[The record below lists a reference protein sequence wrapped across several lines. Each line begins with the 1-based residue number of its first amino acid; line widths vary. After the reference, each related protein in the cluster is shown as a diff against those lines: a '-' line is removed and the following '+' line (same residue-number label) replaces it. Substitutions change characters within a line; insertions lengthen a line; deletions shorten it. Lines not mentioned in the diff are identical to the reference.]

1 MKLVNSTGQKDK
13 RLLKRINVE
22 FILFFSVLF
31 CFFFLTNKDSED
43 ELSSTGNFFTTG
55 CSIPI
60 PNATKLKLNIS
71 FFVDRVR

>member
-1 MKLVNSTGQKDK
+1 MLNSSC
-13 RLLKRINVE
+13 
-22 FILFFSVLF
+22 FFSVLF

>member
-1 MKLVNSTGQKDK
+1 MLNSSC
-13 RLLKRINVE
+13 
-22 FILFFSVLF
+22 FFLF
-31 CFFFLTNKDSED
+31 CFVFFFLTNKDSED